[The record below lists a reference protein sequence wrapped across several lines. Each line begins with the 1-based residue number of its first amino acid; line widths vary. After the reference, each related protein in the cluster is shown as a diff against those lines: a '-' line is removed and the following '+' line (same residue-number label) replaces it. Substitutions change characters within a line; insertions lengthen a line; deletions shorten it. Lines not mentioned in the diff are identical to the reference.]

1 MTDKPIIFSAA
12 MICALLHGRKTQTR
26 RVSGLSDVNENP
38 NAWSLHNIGPL
49 GYMAKPSVKG
59 KFGATFESRKIE
71 RGTMFVCPQRL
82 PYAVG
87 DRLWVREAHA
97 LLPSTAYRGS
107 IGTGTIQQRE
117 CPTDKATACV
127 YSEGFDRS
135 GRPYWRSSRYM
146 HRWASRITLLVTDVH
161 VQRLHDITEQD
172 VLAEGL
178 AKVSKDG
185 RLWKFGLP
193 DRDGLPGDD
202 DHGWHWKDWS
212 ADPKQAFAR
221 LWNSLHGDAWG
232 LNPWVAVYT
241 FKPVLRNIDELEEG
255 ASDD

>member
-1 MTDKPIIFSAA
+1 MTDRPLIFSGP
-12 MICALLHGRKTQTR
+12 MVSRLLCEIQEPGTGKTKTR
-26 RVSGLSDVNENP
+26 RVLSNDKP
-38 NAWSLHNIGPL
+38 ASLFN
-49 GYMAKPSVKG
+49 
-59 KFGATFESRKIE
+59 
-71 RGTMFVCPQRL
+71 GTWADSYVLHPGNKSWRDREVRVV
-82 PYAVG
+82 PG
-87 DRLWVREAHA
+87 DRFWVREAHI
-97 LLPSTAYRGS
+97 LLPPTAYRGS

-117 CPTDKATACV
+117 HPTDRTMACV
-127 YSEGFDRS
+127 FREGFDRS
-135 GRPYWRSSRYM
+135 GCPYWRSSRYM

-161 VQRLHDITEQD
+161 VQRLHDIAEQD
-172 VLAEGL
+172 VIAEGL

-185 RLWKFGLP
+185 KLWKFGLP
-193 DRDGLPGDD
+193 DSDGLPGND

-255 ASDD
+255 VSDD